1 MANDADRGAR
11 IYGAD
16 NVEMIRLL
24 SIERA
29 GGELVLKGKIFGSM
43 PMTAKLRAEEARAV
57 LRLLDIPTL
66 LFILTLPFRRA
77 A

>member
-1 MANDADRGAR
+1 LANDADRGAR